1 MPADAPAEP
10 TDHDVKSVSVELEI
24 VRTDEE
30 PPLPRRNPWRPTTLT
45 VRKFLRIV
53 HLVEEG
59 VPVTRSCRSENIS
72 YQHFRHRVSRSPR
85 LQQRLKEAENCRDQ
99 VFRAEA
105 LEAIR
110 SAFPRNWVAA
120 MTFLERRWPAEFA
133 LRKVDR
139 EDSEEALIG
148 DKIPEDRVLQYAKIM
163 SQEAKRLGE
172 GGEPPAA

>member
-1 MPADAPAEP
+1 
-10 TDHDVKSVSVELEI
+10 
-24 VRTDEE
+24 
-30 PPLPRRNPWRPTTLT
+30 
-45 VRKFLRIV
+45 
-53 HLVEEG
+53 
-59 VPVTRSCRSENIS
+59 
-72 YQHFRHRVSRSPR
+72 
-85 LQQRLKEAENCRDQ
+85 
-99 VFRAEA
+99 
-105 LEAIR
+105 
-110 SAFPRNWVAA
+110 